1 MKEND
6 DFPNQI
12 YNPYTGKME
21 DTDENSK
28 TKQKTILE
36 NGNNY
41 NNLYNTNNNNDKDS
55 NFIDLSVSQIISSK
69 KDNFSINNEKTKND
83 LQTSTEVKKSHHH
96 HKKKLTVNLTEEEEI
111 YFYNLFESLDLNNIN
126 KLDSVVAS
134 TFFKKSGLPKHVLK
148 EIWLMVVRYSTSYI
162 TREEFYIILRL
173 IALAQNNMP
182 YKEENIRTN
191 SPIPPLP
198 SFKYKIKMSNRI
210 IYKISENNKKAYKR
224 LFENSKDNKNDI
236 DIISRKAINIWKSTN
251 ASDDFIRKIASIIT
265 PLEKKGHFNLKEFQV
280 ANYLFAISDK
290 YEIPDKLPLSLFNYL
305 GRGEKNEN
313 NNMNNNIEG
322 GNINK
327 NAIDKKKVE
336 ECNEFIKEALKKAKE
351 LNKENDVINEKIN
364 ESKNKIKNLI
374 KNIQNLEKE
383 QDIIKGKLNYL
394 YNGCSELIELLE
406 KNKNLISTNNINNE
420 KAEINNNKN
429 EHNNSINFN
438 DNNMVGNDNENEN
451 NKNIIMDNINNNNNN
466 NIDNINNVIQN
477 NENQEKKQNNN
488 EINIPKRENIKININ
503 LKEKDNE
510 INNGQ
515 TNNNINNFM
524 SINQDKNEKNDKIIN
539 IKIKV

>member
-251 ASDDFIRKIASIIT
+251 ASDDFIRKIASI
-265 PLEKKGHFNLKEFQV
+265 
-280 ANYLFAISDK
+280 
-290 YEIPDKLPLSLFNYL
+290 
-305 GRGEKNEN
+305 
-313 NNMNNNIEG
+313 
-322 GNINK
+322 
-327 NAIDKKKVE
+327 
-336 ECNEFIKEALKKAKE
+336 
-351 LNKENDVINEKIN
+351 
-364 ESKNKIKNLI
+364 
-374 KNIQNLEKE
+374 
-383 QDIIKGKLNYL
+383 
-394 YNGCSELIELLE
+394 
-406 KNKNLISTNNINNE
+406 
-420 KAEINNNKN
+420 
-429 EHNNSINFN
+429 
-438 DNNMVGNDNENEN
+438 
-451 NKNIIMDNINNNNNN
+451 
-466 NIDNINNVIQN
+466 
-477 NENQEKKQNNN
+477 
-488 EINIPKRENIKININ
+488 
-503 LKEKDNE
+503 
-510 INNGQ
+510 
-515 TNNNINNFM
+515 
-524 SINQDKNEKNDKIIN
+524 
-539 IKIKV
+539 